1 MIETE
6 KTIAIYTADY
16 VRWSDHIMEDSVDKR
31 GLLVIGDTVAM
42 TVNPP
47 LRMPDP
53 PIPAIALPIMNITEL
68 VATPH
73 IRDPSSKIDKKT
85 RKVI

>member
-1 MIETE
+1 M
-6 KTIAIYTADY
+6 
-16 VRWSDHIMEDSVDKR
+16 
-31 GLLVIGDTVAM
+31 GIGDTVAM
-42 TVNPP
+42 TVKPP
-47 LRMPDP
+47 LRRPDP

-73 IRDPSSKIDKKT
+73 IRDPSSKMDRKT